1 MKKAVRYPINKQRK
15 RLYLSG
21 SILLLIL
28 VSGLVYFWYVMR
40 TENSET
46 LTYDGKTYYA
56 TAYIMPNLS
65 GDGKDTKIFGGATYV
80 GDYKNKE
87 LDLKTKS
94 KLWKIN
100 SLPQEKLL
108 VEMTPYSDGASMMTW
123 CSEKINTVADAFDF
137 LRPTYLTYATY
148 DNQFLMHQADKDKQQ
163 KILHELRTLISKKP
177 DFTRSGSIK
186 GMSINELYLNESADQ
201 SLVLQA
207 SVLQV
212 KNGKRYLYF
221 SGSMGR
227 IGYWQVPDSLLARL
241 R

>member
-15 RLYLSG
+15 LLYLLV
-21 SILLLIL
+21 SIALLIL
-28 VSGLVYFWYVMR
+28 VSGLVYYLYVNR
-40 TENSET
+40 TDNSET

-87 LDLKTKS
+87 LDLKTQS
-94 KLWKIN
+94 KLWQIN
-100 SLPQEKLL
+100 SLPQEKML
-108 VEMTPYSDGASMMTW
+108 VEMTPFSQGASMMTW
-123 CSEKINTVADAFDF
+123 CSQKIDTVADAFDF

-163 KILHELRTLISKKP
+163 KILHELRTLIGKKP

-186 GMSINELYLNESADQ
+186 GKSINELYLNESADQ

-207 SVLQV
+207 SVLQL
-212 KNGKRYLYF
+212 KNDKLYLSF
-221 SGSMGR
+221 SGSRGR
-227 IGYWQVPDSLLARL
+227 IGYWQVPDSLLAQL
-241 R
+241 H

>member
-137 LRPTYLTYATY
+137 LRPTDRKSTRLNSSHHSISYAV
-148 DNQFLMHQADKDKQQ
+148 F
-163 KILHELRTLISKKP
+163 
-177 DFTRSGSIK
+177 
-186 GMSINELYLNESADQ
+186 
-201 SLVLQA
+201 
-207 SVLQV
+207 
-212 KNGKRYLYF
+212 
-221 SGSMGR
+221 
-227 IGYWQVPDSLLARL
+227 
-241 R
+241 